1 MVLTN
6 IPVMKKIMYIL
17 IISVLAL
24 SHLQAQKLTGTI
36 IGTSDNFDYTTYSCS
51 RAVNTPPNVF
61 DGNLNTFLAGCNRS
75 YVWAG
80 LDLGEPHVITEIAYC
95 PRVEMQERLVLGV
108 FEGANNPDFG
118 DAIPIFVITQKPAD
132 KTLTRQAI
140 SCSRAFRYV
149 RYVGP
154 DNSRGN
160 IAEVEFYGF
169 KSSGDDSKLYQTTN
183 LPSVIIHTADA
194 QDVVVKELYIK
205 GIVSV
210 VSENGTEIYTDSLE
224 IKGRGNASW
233 DFPKKPYRLKLNNKA
248 KLLGMPAREK
258 NWTLISNYGDKTLM
272 RNLLAFDLSQR
283 LEMPYTPAGKP
294 VDVFLNGEYK
304 GTYQLCDQVEVAS
317 ARVPVEKIP
326 AATNALPDLSGGY
339 LLEMDAYAYNEISW
353 FESGRNRIP
362 VTIKYPKDDE
372 IISAQRNYIVNHF
385 NQMEASVYSSSYTSP
400 TAGFRKYLDT
410 ETFLR
415 HFLIGEMSGNTD
427 TYWSVYMYKFRNTI
441 GDPSKDKFYFGPVW
455 DYDIAYENDSRT
467 YPINQ
472 NQSWIYNSTGSTAN
486 GVHDWVNRLFSDP
499 LMMTDLK
506 KIYAGYRDRN
516 VVSAD
521 VLKSVVDRYADEIN
535 QSQQLNFTRW
545 NILNQRVHMNF
556 RALGSY
562 RAEVEAMKTFISERV
577 TWMDKK
583 LNYIPNAVS
592 TTISPSICYWTNDK
606 TLYINGFED
615 NSFVRVFDA
624 SGRNITQKS
633 ANNEFSI
640 QLNPGIYV
648 VRIIENSSRES
659 IFKCVIR

>member
-1 MVLTN
+1 M
-6 IPVMKKIMYIL
+6 
-17 IISVLAL
+17 
-24 SHLQAQKLTGTI
+24 
-36 IGTSDNFDYTTYSCS
+36 
-51 RAVNTPPNVF
+51 
-61 DGNLNTFLAGCNRS
+61 
-75 YVWAG
+75 
-80 LDLGEPHVITEIAYC
+80 
-95 PRVEMQERLVLGV
+95 
-108 FEGANNPDFG
+108 
-118 DAIPIFVITQKPAD
+118 
-132 KTLTRQAI
+132 
-140 SCSRAFRYV
+140 
-149 RYVGP
+149 
-154 DNSRGN
+154 
-160 IAEVEFYGF
+160 
-169 KSSGDDSKLYQTTN
+169 
-183 LPSVIIHTADA
+183 PS
-194 QDVVVKELYIK
+194 
-205 GIVSV
+205 
-210 VSENGTEIYTDSLE
+210 
-224 IKGRGNASW
+224 
-233 DFPKKPYRLKLNNKA
+233 
-248 KLLGMPAREK
+248 REK

-272 RNLLAFDLSQR
+272 RNLLAYDLSQR

-317 ARVPVEKIP
+317 ARVPVEKMP